1 MNSKD
6 TRNSSKLL
14 VEVFLIFLAVYEY
27 FIFRFITTLFLIKDF
42 CLHLV
47 FIQKRND
54 LNENQQNLHRMRKG
68 FLNIGQLQ

>member
-47 FIQKRND
+47 FIQ
-54 LNENQQNLHRMRKG
+54 NENQQNLHRMRKG
-68 FLNIGQLQ
+68 FLNIGRLQ

>member
-47 FIQKRND
+47 FIQ
-54 LNENQQNLHRMRKG
+54 NENQQNLQRMRKG

>member
-47 FIQKRND
+47 FIQ
-54 LNENQQNLHRMRKG
+54 NENQQNLHRMRKG
-68 FLNIGQLQ
+68 FRKLGQLQ